1 MNKENKTKLIKITF
15 IILMVFISVFS
26 IISTS
31 SYAVGGI
38 GPGIDGGN
46 AENVEKI
53 KTVTAKVIGII
64 QWIGLAISV
73 VMLIA
78 IGIQFF
84 TVSTNP
90 DEKAKAKIAA
100 ALLLLY
106 SAKEDGE
113 GDYDSSENRSM
124 NYYEILARYRAS
136 ERKMIIQNNTDFSTG
151 DKISEEVGSSDWNKL
166 YNHGS
171 MDFMDSADET
181 VYVPH

>member
-90 DEKAKAKIAA
+90 DEKAKAKEKLTLFFIGFVLILSATTILSLIQKY
-100 ALLLLY
+100 ALPLV
-106 SAKEDGE
+106 E
-113 GDYDSSENRSM
+113 SSSTNTKV
-124 NYYEILARYRAS
+124 N
-136 ERKMIIQNNTDFSTG
+136 ERPIHNH
-151 DKISEEVGSSDWNKL
+151 EKL
-166 YNHGS
+166 
-171 MDFMDSADET
+171 
-181 VYVPH
+181 

>member
-90 DEKAKAKIAA
+90 DEKAKAKEKLTLFFIGFVLILSATTILSLIQKY
-100 ALLLLY
+100 ALPLV
-106 SAKEDGE
+106 E
-113 GDYDSSENRSM
+113 
-124 NYYEILARYRAS
+124 
-136 ERKMIIQNNTDFSTG
+136 
-151 DKISEEVGSSDWNKL
+151 
-166 YNHGS
+166 
-171 MDFMDSADET
+171 
-181 VYVPH
+181 